1 MTVLVLGGTRE
12 ARELATR
19 LVGEGVVVVT
29 ALAGR
34 TEAPLMPPGEVRIGG
49 FGGAEGLARWL
60 KERGVERVVDATHPF
75 AARISQ
81 SARTACA
88 AAGVPLET
96 VERAGYKEG
105 AEDDWRWVD
114 SLAEAARAARGHR
127 VLLTTGRLGL
137 DAFADARHAWFL
149 TRCITR
155 PETPLPPGEL
165 LLERGPFTLDGELD
179 LIDRYNIDMVI
190 TKDSGG
196 PAPKLEAA
204 RRRGLPVVIV
214 RRPEPTA

>member
-19 LVGEGVVVVT
+19 LVADGVEVIT
-29 ALAGR
+29 SLAGR
-34 TEAPLMPPGEVRIGG
+34 TEAPLLPPGAVRVGG
-49 FGGAEGLARWL
+49 FGGPDALAAWL
-60 KERGVERVVDATHPF
+60 VAHDIERVVDATHPF
-75 AARISQ
+75 AERISA
-81 SARTACA
+81 SARTACR

-96 VERAGYKEG
+96 VDRAGYE
-105 AEDDWRWVD
+105 ESVQDDWRWVD
-114 SLAEAARAARGHR
+114 SLRAAAHQARGHR

-137 DAFADARHAWFL
+137 EAFAGVPDAWFL
-149 TRCITR
+149 VRCITR
-155 PETPLPPGEL
+155 PETALPHGEL
-165 LLERGPFTLDGELD
+165 LLERGPFTLDGELE

-204 RRRGLPVVIV
+204 RRRGLPVVVV
-214 RRPEPTA
+214 RRPEPAA

>member
-19 LVGEGVVVVT
+19 LVGEGVAVVT

-34 TEAPLMPPGEVRIGG
+34 TETPLLPPGEVRIGG
-49 FGGAEGLARWL
+49 FGGAEGLAEWL
-60 KERGVERVVDATHPF
+60 RERDVERVVDATHPF
-75 AARISQ
+75 AARISR
-81 SARTACA
+81 SARAACA

-96 VERAGYKEG
+96 VERAGYEEG
-105 AEDDWRWVD
+105 AQDDWRWVG
-114 SLAEAARAARGHR
+114 SLEEAAREAEGRR

-137 DAFADARHAWFL
+137 DAFAGVDAWFL
-149 TRCITR
+149 VRCITP
-155 PETPLPPGEL
+155 PETALPRDAEL

-214 RRPEPTA
+214 RRPA

>member
-19 LVGEGVVVVT
+19 LVADGVAVVT
-29 ALAGR
+29 SLAGR
-34 TEAPLMPPGEVRIGG
+34 TEAPLLPPGEVRIGG
-49 FGGAEGLARWL
+49 FGGPEGLARWL
-60 KERGVERVVDATHPF
+60 AEHGVERVVDATHPF
-75 AARISQ
+75 AERISA
-81 SARTACA
+81 SARAACS

-96 VERAGYKEG
+96 VERAGYTEDAG
-105 AEDDWRWVD
+105 DDWRWVG

-137 DAFADARHAWFL
+137 DAFVGADAWFL
-149 TRCITR
+149 VRCITA
-155 PETPLPPGEL
+155 PETPLPHGEL

-179 LIDRYNIDMVI
+179 LVDRYNIDMVI

-214 RRPEPTA
+214 RRPAS

>member
-19 LVGEGVVVVT
+19 LVGEGVAVVT

-49 FGGAEGLARWL
+49 FGGPEGLARWL
-60 KERGVERVVDATHPF
+60 TERRVEQVVDATHPF

-96 VERAGYKEG
+96 VERAGYEEG
-105 AEDDWRWVD
+105 AGDDWRWVD
-114 SLAEAARAARGHR
+114 SLEEAARAAEGHR

-137 DAFADARHAWFL
+137 DAFTDARSAWFL
-149 TRCITR
+149 IRCITR
-155 PETPLPPGEL
+155 PDTPLPPGEL

-204 RRRGLPVVIV
+204 RCRGLPVVIV
-214 RRPEPTA
+214 RRPEATA